1 MSEGVIITFSLF
13 GVIIVMGHLITAM
26 IISDAFL
33 EIKLLRRQ
41 IDRLRENF
49 ISANYQRSR

>member
-41 IDRLRENF
+41 INRLRENF
-49 ISANYQRSR
+49 ISTNYQRGE